1 MRLAPAVDRRDLVDV
16 RHYRS
21 LSEPDQHTA
30 SALLEPLL
38 PDAITGGRDGITGFE
53 DCQRTGARI
62 CKR

>member
-1 MRLAPAVDRRDLVDV
+1 MRLATIDGRRDLVDV

-21 LSEPDQHTA
+21 PSEPDQHAA

-38 PDAITGGRDGITGFE
+38 PDPLAGGRDGITGFE
-53 DCQRTGARI
+53 DCQRTGARM